1 MACRKVHSGV
11 RVVWLLAVTAWM
23 SAAGLARDASAGE
36 PPPGVTRHW
45 PVREAG
51 AGERPPGIGY
61 RAEDL
66 HAWHDRLARLDAT
79 TPKPDLL
86 GLERLIA
93 YEENARFAY
102 AFGERPAGGE
112 AGLQLQSRRVL
123 LIKPGL
129 LIVDDLWSRAAS
141 AQIIGRIGWTP
152 EPISV
157 PPHAKGPV
165 EGLDGLRWSDA
176 DDPVGDVPVGP
187 VAAEPAETPATKAVR
202 TVCLF
207 RLGDANAAPQ
217 AASFEPLNERD
228 AWQLALRAGGLAFTV
243 ELPRRY
249 ARPGWIAARADGSG
263 EPIGLR
269 ALPAGILP
277 HGEEGVRLIE
287 RWDRAYRGERRAGW
301 DTGLV
306 AEDLQ
311 HAVEQGIVKPCRVI
325 DLGCGSGTNAV
336 YLAGKGFDVTAV
348 DVAPTALAVGRAKAD
363 EAGVEV
369 RWVLADVLNLPDLG
383 TFDLIFDR
391 GCYHNV
397 RYVDAARFVES
408 MRQLMRPG
416 SRALIVSCNR
426 DGPPGVREQTMRDD
440 FSDGFEFIWLKQSE
454 IQTGAAADRRH
465 ASWSLMLERR

>member
-1 MACRKVHSGV
+1 MSCPNVRCRVRWMLWFLGV
-11 RVVWLLAVTAWM
+11 AAWM
-23 SAAGLARDASAGE
+23 AAGSAWQAGAGE
-36 PPPGVTRHW
+36 PPPGVGYHW
-45 PVREAG
+45 PARNAI
-51 AGERPPGIGY
+51 AQKPPGVGY

-66 HAWHDRLARLDAT
+66 HAWQDRLARLDET
-79 TPKPDLL
+79 TPQPELL
-86 GLERLIA
+86 GVERLIA
-93 YEENARFAY
+93 YEENANFAY
-102 AFGERPAGGE
+102 AFGERSEAGE
-112 AGLQLQSRRVL
+112 APLSLRFRRVL

-129 LIVDDLWSRAAS
+129 MVVDDLWSRGES
-141 AQIIGRIGWTP
+141 ARTIGRVGWTP
-152 EPISV
+152 EPIAV
-157 PPHAKGPV
+157 PPDAKGPV
-165 EGLDGLRWSDA
+165 AGLDGLRWSDTGDPMGNLRFGA
-176 DDPVGDVPVGP
+176 DV
-187 VAAEPAETPATKAVR
+187 AEPAEGPAAEAIR

-207 RLGDANAAPQ
+207 RLDDPAGDAQPP
-217 AASFEPLNERD
+217 SFEPLDDRN
-228 AWQLALRAGGLAFTV
+228 AWKLTLHAGGREFNV

-249 ARPGWIAARADGSG
+249 VEPGWIAATAEDSG
-263 EPIGLR
+263 ESIIPR

-277 HGEEGVRLIE
+277 HGEQGVRLIE

-311 HAVEQGIVKPCRVI
+311 HAVEQGLIEPGRVI

-348 DVAPTALAVGRAKAD
+348 DVAPTALAIGRAKAE

-369 RWVLADVLNLPDLG
+369 RWLLADVLNLPDLG

-397 RYVDAARFVES
+397 RYVDAAQFVES

-440 FSDGFEFIWLKQSE
+440 FAEGFEFIWLKPSE
-454 IQTGAAADRRH
+454 IQSGADPDRRH